1 MIMAAPLPRG
11 SPQDEHSFFP
21 LIDLGFKIYV
31 VITRSFRILVI
42 CTNM

>member
-21 LIDLGFKIYV
+21 LMDLGFKIYV
-31 VITRSFRILVI
+31 VIECPFRIVGE
-42 CTNM
+42 MH